1 MQDHIN
7 DLYEQLA
14 FLDEIADQLD
24 DESNAR
30 TNAMRAQLIQEVRDL
45 QGLGT
50 ARVDTKLTPKAN
62 DNWYDEQYE
71 LDTDY
76 N

>member
-1 MQDHIN
+1 MEDHIN
-7 DLYEQLA
+7 DLYEHLA

-30 TNAMRAQLIQEVRDL
+30 TNAMRAQLIQEIRDL
-45 QGLGT
+45 QSLGT
-50 ARVDTKLTPKAN
+50 ARVDTKLTAQTN

-71 LDTDY
+71 IE
-76 N
+76 

>member
-1 MQDHIN
+1 MQEDIN

-30 TNAMRAQLIQEVRDL
+30 TNAMRAQLVQQVRNLQETV
-45 QGLGT
+45 
-50 ARVDTKLTPKAN
+50 
-62 DNWYDEQYE
+62 
-71 LDTDY
+71 
-76 N
+76 